1 MSHTTL
7 PARLRAAAVV
17 LEELS
22 ALAGYKEPSVAPW
35 DAVSLRHE
43 AQVLEDDSPCY

>member
-7 PARLRAAAVV
+7 PARLRAAADV

-22 ALAGYKEPSVAPW
+22 ALAGITNPELGAW
-35 DAVSLRHE
+35 DAVSLRWE
-43 AQVLEDDSPCY
+43 ANVLEKEGPC